1 MKFSTIIVDDEA
13 LGRERL
19 RMLLKA
25 DESIMI
31 VAECEGGKQAL
42 HEIQDKNPDI
52 VLLDIQMPD
61 LDGFGVITELQKKSR
76 NLPIIIFVTA
86 YDEHA
91 VKAFEVNAMDYLL
104 KPVQRSRLNEAL
116 DRARSVLNQSTSGAW
131 QQKLERVITDM
142 QPKKSYLQRIE
153 VKSLNRTDYVNV
165 DDIQYLKSDGN
176 YIELFTPDTTYLA
189 RMTMLELEKQLDP
202 NRFIRINRS
211 VFASLAQIVR
221 IEPAARRGHL
231 VILRNG
237 AKINLTRSLGDLQ
250 DRLKFS

>member
-1 MKFSTIIVDDEA
+1 
-13 LGRERL
+13 
-19 RMLLKA
+19 
-25 DESIMI
+25 
-31 VAECEGGKQAL
+31 
-42 HEIQDKNPDI
+42 
-52 VLLDIQMPD
+52 
-61 LDGFGVITELQKKSR
+61 
-76 NLPIIIFVTA
+76 
-86 YDEHA
+86 
-91 VKAFEVNAMDYLL
+91 
-104 KPVQRSRLNEAL
+104 
-116 DRARSVLNQSTSGAW
+116 
-131 QQKLERVITDM
+131 
-142 QPKKSYLQRIE
+142 
-153 VKSLNRTDYVNV
+153 
-165 DDIQYLKSDGN
+165 DIQYLKSDGN